1 MTRLLAITGRSPYST
16 TEEAFVQDELETM
29 LSHGVQLVVVPT
41 RLATDTPNSGAVVSG
56 LVDHVV
62 AEPLMSP
69 RILVGASRTLLR
81 HPLVSVAALAE
92 ALLGSGSLRNLVANL
107 VSVPKALWAA
117 RLAREVQ
124 ATHVHAY
131 WYAHQA
137 TIAMI
142 VGRIAG
148 IPWSATGFRWDID
161 AGNAL
166 GAKIRR
172 AAFLRVADEL
182 GERLMRERV
191 AASDRPDCPIYL
203 IRTGVQMPES
213 ESLITGKR
221 PPVLC
226 CPGGFVEKKGHR
238 FLIEA
243 LEPWVADSR
252 EFELHLFG
260 DGPFRADLEK
270 RLEAAGLT
278 GHTTIHG
285 VVELGVLRAFLRERR
300 PIVVLPSIRADDGQE
315 EGIPVVLIEAMANS
329 CPVVSTRTGS
339 IPDLV
344 LEGCGWLV
352 ADRDADA
359 LREALEDA
367 VTRPEHTA
375 EVVLRAKARVAGEF
389 DRDVSA
395 MRVAELCGAAT

>member
-1 MTRLLAITGRSPYST
+1 MSRLLAITGRAPYTT

-29 LSHGVQLVVVPT
+29 VRHHVDVVVVPT
-41 RLATDTPNSGAVVSG
+41 RLATRIPNPSAVTSG

-62 AEPLMSP
+62 AEPLF
-69 RILVGASRTLLR
+69 GARVAIGAAQTLLL
-81 HPLVSVAALAE
+81 HPVASILALTEALA
-92 ALLGSGSLRNLVANL
+92 GSGSLRNLAANV

-117 RLAREVQ
+117 ALARKVG

-148 IPWSATGFRWDID
+148 IPWSATGYRWDID
-161 AGNAL
+161 AANSMD
-166 GAKIRR
+166 AKIER
-172 AAFLRVADEL
+172 AAFLRVADEF
-182 GERLMRERV
+182 GERVMLERV
-191 AASDRPDCPIYL
+191 AASDRPDCPVYL
-203 IRTGVQMPES
+203 IRTGVEMAPPAPP
-213 ESLITGKR
+213 LTGVR
-221 PPVLC
+221 AAVLC

-238 FLIEA
+238 FLVDA
-243 LEPWVADSR
+243 LQTWAVEGR

-260 DGPFRADLEK
+260 DGPLRPDLEK
-270 RLEAAGLT
+270 RLEAAGLD

-285 VVELGVLRAFLRERR
+285 VVELSELRAFLRERQ
-300 PIVVLPSIRADDGQE
+300 PVVVLPSIRADDGQE

-344 LEGCGWLV
+344 LDGCGWLV
-352 ADRDADA
+352 ADRDPHA
-359 LREALEDA
+359 LRVALEGVLA
-367 VTRPEHTA
+367 HPEETA
-375 EVVLRAKARVAGEF
+375 DVVARARERVSGEF

-395 MRVAELCGAAT
+395 MRLAELCETAA

>member
-29 LSHGVQLVVVPT
+29 LSHGVQLVIVPT
-41 RLATDTPNSGAVVSG
+41 RLATDAPNAGAVASG

-62 AEPLMSP
+62 AEPMISP
-69 RILVGASRTLLR
+69 RILVGAFQTLLR
-81 HPLVSVAALAE
+81 RPVVSVAALTE
-92 ALLGSGSLRNLVANL
+92 ALVASGSLRNLVANL
-107 VSVPKALWAA
+107 VSVPKALWVAG
-117 RLAREVQ
+117 LARKVQ

-148 IPWSATGFRWDID
+148 IPWSASGFRWDID
-161 AGNAL
+161 AANAL

-172 AAFLRVADEL
+172 AAFLRVADEF

-191 AASDRPDCPIYL
+191 AASVRPDCPIHL
-203 IRTGVQMPES
+203 IRTGVQMS
-213 ESLITGKR
+213 ETVPVVTGER

-243 LEPWVADSR
+243 LEPWVAGNR

-260 DGPFRADLEK
+260 DGPLRADLEK

-278 GHTTIHG
+278 RHTTLHG
-285 VVELGVLRAFLRERR
+285 VVELGVLRTFLRERR
-300 PIVVLPSIRADDGQE
+300 PVVVLPSIRADDGQE
-315 EGIPVVLIEAMANS
+315 EGIPVVLIEAMANC

-352 ADRDADA
+352 ADRDVDA
-359 LREALEDA
+359 LQEALEDA

-375 EVVLRAKARVAGEF
+375 EVVVRARARVVGEF
-389 DRDVSA
+389 DRTVSA
-395 MRVAELCGAAT
+395 LRLADLCESST

>member
-1 MTRLLAITGRSPYST
+1 MSRLLAITGRAPYST

-29 LSHGVQLVVVPT
+29 VRHDVDVVVVPT
-41 RLATDTPNSGAVVSG
+41 RLATDAPNAGAVRSG
-56 LVDHVV
+56 LVDRVV
-62 AEPLMSP
+62 AQPLIGP
-69 RILVGASRTLLR
+69 RVLLGALATLVR
-81 HPLVSVAALAE
+81 HPVLTVVAVTE
-92 ALLGSGSLRNLVANL
+92 ALVGSGSLRNLAANV

-117 RLAREVQ
+117 RLARRVG

-161 AGNAL
+161 ADNAL
-166 GAKIRR
+166 DAKIER

-182 GERLMRERV
+182 GERLVRERV
-191 AASDRPDCPIYL
+191 AASRRPGCPVYL
-203 IRTGVQMPES
+203 IRTGVEMAPPVS
-213 ESLITGKR
+213 TAAPAR

-243 LEPWVADSR
+243 LQPWAADGR

-260 DGPFRADLEK
+260 DGPLRADLEG
-270 RLEAAGLT
+270 RLETSGLAR
-278 GHTTIHG
+278 HTTLHG
-285 VVELGVLRAFLRERR
+285 IVELSVLRGFLRERR
-300 PIVVLPSIRADDGQE
+300 PVVVLPSIRADDGQE
-315 EGIPVVLIEAMANS
+315 EGIPVVLIEAMAAS

-344 LEGCGWLV
+344 LDGCGWLV
-352 ADRDADA
+352 RDRDPEA
-359 LREALEDA
+359 LRVALEDA
-367 VTRPEHTA
+367 VTHPDRTA
-375 EVVLRAKARVAGEF
+375 DVVARARERVAGEF

-395 MRVAELCGAAT
+395 MRLVELCETAT